1 MTTERDDSSTPI
13 GAATEL
19 LAGRKGVALCYGT
32 FAQDIPDQNFRLRI
46 STVEHEGIFQTM
58 ATSIPNWV
66 WFWVAARSICCR
78 VTNTRLRPGMS
89 GDVFVIHGQSWHGFH
104 AARQLKLCNI
114 MFDPRQFFIGQR
126 QLETMVGWQA
136 LFELGPSASTA
147 RQEHERLQLALPELS
162 YNVGIL
168 TAMQED
174 YQNRLDGWQASL
186 YGHFLVL
193 VTALCRVYGR
203 KTKEQTSPLL
213 RFARVI
219 SHIQINLHEP
229 LRLPLLAK
237 LAHLSV
243 RQFQREFQRVY
254 NTTPVSF
261 IRQLRLREACERLKN
276 PETDITSVAVDLGY
290 SSVSFFSKQ
299 FKLATGLAPS
309 DYRSRRLE
317 ELEKQ
322 SRHKLMIE
330 SLSKHHNGAVDQK
343 PESRKNLYISESLG
357 LLAER

>member
-46 STVEHEGIFQTM
+46 STVEHEGDF
-58 ATSIPNWV
+58 PNHGHEYSELGV
-66 WFWVAARSICCR
+66 VLGGSAVHMLPSHEHPLEA
-78 VTNTRLRPGMS
+78 

-162 YNVGIL
+162 YTVGIL

-219 SHIQINLHEP
+219 SHIQTNLHEP

-343 PESRKNLYISESLG
+343 PENRKNLYISESLG